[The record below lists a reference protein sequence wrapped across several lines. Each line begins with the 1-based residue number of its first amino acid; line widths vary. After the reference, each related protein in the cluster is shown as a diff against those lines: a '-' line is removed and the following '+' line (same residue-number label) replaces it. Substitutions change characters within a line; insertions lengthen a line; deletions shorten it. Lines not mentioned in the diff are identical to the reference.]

1 MTSNLTLFKAY
12 GGGGHLKSAD
22 VGNLDVSG
30 AKGFR
35 GFFADQPNLTTIT
48 GLENWDTSHAT
59 DMASMFQ
66 GDSKLTKLDLTP
78 NGNKWDT
85 SHVTDM
91 GSMFAGDGELVTIGV
106 PGLDIPSSINS
117 ATNHMFDGCVKL
129 IRCNQPGEHT
139 WPGGTDPLHWKETL
153 TGTIE
158 HSNCVLELESG
169 TVPDYGTA
177 DTTNVPWSQDPRIT
191 KVKIDDGVKAPT
203 TLWGLFEKLTGLTTA
218 DVSGLDTTGATLMGY
233 IFNDDTNLTTV
244 TGIDNWATG
253 SATDMSYMFNGCGKL
268 PKVDLSHHGGKW
280 DTSSVTNMDYMF
292 TNDAELTTI
301 GVPGLEIPNGIN
313 SATNHMF
320 DGCVK
325 LIHCGQPGEHTWG
338 DTDPL
343 HWKETM
349 DGSIDNPQCV
359 LELEKGTIPDYGQ
372 REDGD
377 APIPWKEPGVTKLVV
392 NTPAPGQPKVKMLDG
407 YGLFDGYNL
416 PNLRAADV
424 TQLDTSQATNFGRM
438 FQNAPLLE
446 TITGLGELD
455 THSATSMK
463 YMFCNSTKLT
473 SLDLTHDGDKWDTS
487 HVTDMSYM
495 FNGITGLISLDLSS
509 WDVGH
514 ASDMSYMFQ
523 NDNKLTTI
531 GDVHAWHTGLVTNM
545 NSMFQNNAA
554 LVGEQAPLPDA
565 RITPNGKT
573 LDLSSWNTHNVTD
586 MRFMFQN
593 CGNLESLDIS
603 GWDMRALGK
612 HSDSGVTTSILN
624 QSQMLEN
631 CPKLYRI
638 KVGPTTDFSPS
649 HENSQDY
656 CSPVAGEH
664 DWVIVCVH
672 NINYYSPVK
681 KEQVVGS
688 ANHPATTPAY
698 KNFAQTAWMRGG
710 SDTNNMAPGRFP
722 SPEWIYLVSAQ
733 YSGACDNG
741 DAVPF
746 NTVCTPDDN
755 PGHRFIGW
763 RDTNNGGYAPGSVV
777 PYSVPGGI
785 LTALWQTPTAPPISK
800 ATPHTDGT
808 LTVGGIVPGGTLTG
822 DKFTLYPYSTET
834 GGTHGPAK
842 ETTTATAITATA
854 PNDAPWGITYTTAT
868 NPYPDDKVGSG
879 VSYWFTSTLTQ
890 ADNSVSAESAP
901 RTKLTIDTTTPALVN
916 THIAKRTPSSAPGVQ
931 ATITGTAWTS
941 GNATAQPN
949 RTVEAGDRVTIT
961 WPDHTTSGAK
971 ADGTPLEA
979 GTSGSIVTQADGSF
993 TVDVPASQPLD
1004 GSEVTVTLWDNA
1016 DGSGINPA
1024 KPAGYE
1030 NKANKTSVSIRLR
1043 HDTVNKLP
1051 LTGHHWQA
1059 NGLIGFAVVA
1069 ALAVTTGAYAQ
1080 RKRQRH

>member
-1 MTSNLTLFKAY
+1 MFTTDPSLIGNLKN
-12 GGGGHLKSAD
+12 AD
-22 VGNLDVSG
+22 VGNLDISG
-30 AKGFR
+30 TTTLKD
-35 GFFADQPNLTTIT
+35 FFASQPNLTTIT
-48 GLENWDTSHAT
+48 GLESWDTSHVA
-59 DMASMFQ
+59 DMRNMFSQ
-66 GDSKLTKLDLTP
+66 CPKLSKLDLTK

-85 SHVTDM
+85 SHVNAMDY
-91 GSMFAGDGELVTIGV
+91 MFYGDVELVTIGI
-106 PGLDIPSSINS
+106 PGLDVPPTVDSK
-117 ATNHMFDGCVKL
+117 TNHMFDYCTKL
-129 IRCNQPGEHT
+129 IRCNLPGEHT
-139 WPGGTDPLHWKETL
+139 WGTTDPLHWKETL

-158 HSNCVLELESG
+158 HSACVLELESG
-169 TVPDYGTA
+169 TVPNYGTD
-177 DTTNVPWSQDPRIT
+177 DTTNVPWNQDPRIT

-218 DVSGLDTTGATLMGY
+218 DVSGLDPTGATLMGY
-233 IFNDDTNLTTV
+233 IFNGDTNLTTV

-253 SATDMSYMFNGCGKL
+253 SATDMSYMFNGCDKL
-268 PKVDLSHHGGKW
+268 SKVDLSHHGGKW
-280 DTSSVTNMDYMF
+280 DTSGVTNMDYMF

-325 LIHCGQPGEHTWG
+325 LIRCGQPGEHTWPG
-338 DTDPL
+338 GTDPL
-343 HWKETM
+343 HWRETPTDNH
-349 DGSIDNPQCV
+349 DGTTDCV

-377 APIPWKEPGVTKLVV
+377 APIPWKEPGVSKLVV

-416 PNLRAADV
+416 PNLRIADV

-455 THSATSMK
+455 THSATNMK
-463 YMFCNSTKLT
+463 YMLYKDAKLT

-495 FNGITGLISLDLSS
+495 FNGTIGLTSLNLSS
-509 WDVGH
+509 WNVNQVN
-514 ASDMSYMFQ
+514 DMSYMFQ
-523 NDNKLTTI
+523 NDTKLTTI
-531 GDVHAWHTGLVTNM
+531 GDVHDWRTGLVTNM
-545 NSMFQNNAA
+545 NSMFQNDTA

-573 LDLSSWNTHNVTD
+573 LDLSSWDTHNVTD

-593 CGNLESLDIS
+593 CANLESLDIS
-603 GWDMRALGK
+603 NWDMRALGK
-612 HSDSGVTTSILN
+612 HSDLGLTPSILN
-624 QSQMLEN
+624 QSQMFEN

-638 KVGPTTDFSPS
+638 KVGPTIDFTTS
-649 HENSQDY
+649 HETTNRLECRINCQFVTYWNYNSPMRQSGDVNDT
-656 CSPVAGEH
+656 SPIYE
-664 DWVIVCVH
+664 
-672 NINYYSPVK
+672 
-681 KEQVVGS
+681 
-688 ANHPATTPAY
+688 
-698 KNFAQTAWMRGG
+698 NFAQTAWIHGI
-710 SDTNNMAPGRFP
+710 SDTNNMTPGRFP
-722 SPEWIYLVSAQ
+722 SPEWIYLVSTH
-733 YSGACDNG
+733 YSGACDDG
-741 DAVPF
+741 EAMPF
-746 NTVCTPDDN
+746 TTMCTPTNN

-763 RDTNNGGYAPGSVV
+763 RNADNGGYAPGSIV

-808 LTVGGIVPGGTLTG
+808 VTVGGIVPGGTLTG

-842 ETTTATAITATA
+842 ETAAATAITATA

-901 RTKLTIDTTTPALVN
+901 RTKLTIDTVAPALVN
-916 THIAKRTPSSAPGVQ
+916 TRISKRAPSSAPGVQ

-941 GNATAQPN
+941 SNATAQPN

-979 GTSGSIVTQADGSF
+979 GTSGSIVTQADGTFS
-993 TVDVPASQPLD
+993 VDVPASQPLD

-1030 NKANKTSVSIRLR
+1030 NKANKTSVGIRLR

-1069 ALAVTTGAYAQ
+1069 VLAVTTGAYAQ